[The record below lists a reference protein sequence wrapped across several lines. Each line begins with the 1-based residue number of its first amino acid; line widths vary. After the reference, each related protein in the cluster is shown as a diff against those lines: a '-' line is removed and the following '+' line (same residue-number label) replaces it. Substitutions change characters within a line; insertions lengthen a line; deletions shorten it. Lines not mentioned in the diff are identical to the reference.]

1 MTAPLRLASL
11 LLALAAPA
19 AAEEAPLASYW
30 QNSGS
35 LPPEYA
41 WELTATISET
51 GLLVLRHCKGYATEG
66 PGCETREAQVD
77 RPALDAILD
86 AARASDLLA
95 NPAAEPEEP
104 MVGGPGR
111 GGAVWLDG
119 GRLILPAQAAVSDEA
134 RVAHVLDTIAA
145 AIPET
150 LRQND

>member
-1 MTAPLRLASL
+1 MSRLAL
-11 LLALAAPA
+11 LLAILAAPA
-19 AAEEAPLASYW
+19 AAEETPLASYW
-30 QNSGS
+30 RNSGS

-51 GLLVLRHCKGYATEG
+51 GSLVLRHCKGYATEG
-66 PGCETREAQVD
+66 PGCETREGQVE

-95 NPAAEPEEP
+95 TPAAEPEEP

-119 GRLILPAQAAVSDEA
+119 GKLTLPAQVAVPDEA
-134 RVAHVLDTIAA
+134 RVAHVLDVIAG
-145 AIPET
+145 AITET
-150 LRQND
+150 LQQND